1 MRLIVITLG
10 ILLLLTYPV
19 SAQLAVNKCKF
30 LGNVV
35 GNSVPASFDQYWN
48 QITPENAGKWG
59 EAEPQRDAM
68 NWAPLDAAYNHALA
82 KGYIFKQHTFIW
94 EQQKP
99 GWLAG
104 LSAAEQLEEIEEW
117 MEAFCSRY
125 PATDMIE
132 VVNEPLNAPPTFAP
146 ALGGA
151 GSTGYDWV
159 IKAFELARNYCPD
172 AKLLINKY
180 NILNGFTST
189 QSYLQVVNLLKD
201 RGLIDGIGFQG
212 HSIEET
218 TASEL
223 KSRLDAMATAGL
235 PLYITEY
242 DVRGTDNKQLD
253 IYRNQFPVM
262 WAHPAVE
269 GITLWGYIQGQM
281 WRDEA
286 HLLRAGG
293 TERPALVW
301 LKDFVENTPDEPY
314 CDLVTGVE
322 GEESGL
328 RLYPNPAVDHLV
340 RVERTDGIG
349 TVKIIDTL
357 GHVLTSVDARGET
370 SITLDLDGVA
380 PGLYVVTITHV
391 GKTLT
396 RKLWVER

>member
-1 MRLIVITLG
+1 MRWTGFTVS
-10 ILLLLTYPV
+10 ILVLFTQAV

-35 GNSVPASFDQYWN
+35 GSSVPPSFDQYWN
-48 QITPENAGKWG
+48 QITPENSGKWG

-68 NWAPLDAAYNHALA
+68 NWAPLDAAYNHAIA
-82 KGYIFKQHTFIW
+82 KGYPFKQHTFIW

-117 MEAFCSRY
+117 MQEFCSRY
-125 PATDMIE
+125 PDTDMIE
-132 VVNEPLNAPPTFAP
+132 VVNEPVNAPPTFAS

-172 AKLLINKY
+172 AKLLINEY
-180 NILNGFTST
+180 NILNGYTST
-189 QSYLQVVNLLKD
+189 QSYLQIINLLKD
-201 RGLIDGIGFQG
+201 RDLIDGIGLQG

-242 DVRGTDNKQLD
+242 DVRGTNSKQLD
-253 IYRNQFPVM
+253 IYRKQFPVM
-262 WAHPAVE
+262 WAHPAVK

-286 HLLRAGG
+286 HLLTSGG

-301 LKDFVENTPDEPY
+301 LKEFVGSTPDQPF

-322 GEESGL
+322 REESVL
-328 RLYPNPAVDHLV
+328 KVYPNPVVDGTV
-340 RVERTDGIG
+340 RIERTEGIG
-349 TVKIIDTL
+349 TVKIIDPL
-357 GHVLTSVDARGET
+357 GRVLVSTDARGET
-370 SITLDLDGVA
+370 AITVNFTGAA
-380 PGLYVVTITHV
+380 PGLYIVSVTNFSQTV
-391 GKTLT
+391 T
-396 RKLWVER
+396 RKFLIP